1 MGRGCSDTSPESRTT
16 IGNDKCYSRCR
27 VFDSTYSAVFRQI
40 AVSKTVK
47 SHFQQ
52 VCYLCCTVSV
62 EYFVGVGYCCRPDFR
77 LFAENLVHFIHAA
90 HTVANVAYRLV
101 KKSCISRLATATVFS
116 RISSGYAS
124 LCDGRAVERYSVTLC
139 CLNLRCC
146 KNRVFQR
153 RRFFPRIWSGPLM
166 GWTQQTRKLV
176 CSGPT
181 VRVQINASAV
191 FCRIY
196 EPDDLLVRTPVPC
209 Q

>member
-1 MGRGCSDTSPESRTT
+1 MLSLLHSFRGIFCRRWLLLSPRFPSVCGKSRTFH
-16 IGNDKCYSRCR
+16 SRC
-27 VFDSTYSAVFRQI
+27 SHGGECGTQI
-40 AVSKTVK
+40 G
-47 SHFQQ
+47 
-52 VCYLCCTVSV
+52 
-62 EYFVGVGYCCRPDFR
+62 E
-77 LFAENLVHFIHAA
+77 
-90 HTVANVAYRLV
+90 
-101 KKSCISRLATATVFS
+101 KSCISRLATATVFS